1 MEDGNPIAGMIV
13 ILLLILL
20 NAFVSSMKA
29 ALIHINNNSVKKRA
43 DSGEKSAQKLIKVIV
58 KPNKY
63 LMVLDFLRY
72 FIIMCIGMSFFSLF
86 LPGIESII
94 EKSGINLEISIVKPI
109 CYILLSIILCFITV
123 LFGSTLP
130 RKLAIG
136 RGGMIA
142 YKLVDILR
150 FLSFIFRPL
159 SWISEKVLNLILL
172 TLGINPSELSEN
184 VTEEEIISMMNEG
197 HEQGVFDA
205 GELEMMSNIIELDE
219 KEAQDIMTPKKKIV
233 ALSTEM
239 TIEEALHFM
248 LLEKYSRYPLYED
261 NRDNIVGILYL
272 KDVTIAYLSEELK
285 NKSLKEIAR
294 EAYFVPDTQNINI
307 LFHDMQEKNI
317 HLAIAIDEY
326 GQTAGLVALEDF
338 LEEIVGNIQDEYD
351 VEEDMVISK
360 DADSV
365 TVKGAF
371 NLEEMNDLLDISLEN
386 DDFDT
391 LNGLLI
397 SLLDRIPGD
406 GEKATLRYAG
416 YQFDILETKDK
427 MIQQVR
433 ISKISET
440 TEENKDDMEVNDDSW

>member
-13 ILLLILL
+13 VLLLILL
-20 NAFVSSMKA
+20 NAYISSMKA
-29 ALIHINNNSVKKRA
+29 ALTHINNNSVKKRA
-43 DSGEKSAQKLIKVIV
+43 DSGEKSAQKLIKILE

-63 LMVLDFLRY
+63 LTVLDFLRY
-72 FIIMCIGMSFFSLF
+72 FIIICIGMNFLSLF
-86 LPGIESII
+86 LPGIGSMI
-94 EKSGINLEISIVKPI
+94 ENSGIKAEVSIVKPL
-109 CYILLSIILCFITV
+109 CYILLIILLCFVTV

-130 RKLAIG
+130 KKLAIG
-136 RGGMIA
+136 HGGMIA

-150 FLSFIFRPL
+150 FLGFIFRPL
-159 SWISEKVLNLILL
+159 SWISEKVLNLILF
-172 TLGINPSELSEN
+172 TLGINPSDLLEN

-219 KEAQDIMTPKKKIV
+219 KEAQDIMTPKKKVI
-233 ALSTEM
+233 AISTEM

-248 LLEKYSRYPLYED
+248 LSEKYTRYPLYED

-317 HLAIAIDEY
+317 HMAIAIDEY

-351 VEEDMVISK
+351 VEENMVISK

-371 NLEEMNDLLDISLEN
+371 NLDEMDDLLDISLEN
-386 DDFDT
+386 DDFET

-406 GEKATLRYAG
+406 GEKATLNYNG

-433 ISKISET
+433 ISKTAEP
-440 TEENKDDMEVNDDSW
+440 TEEQKQELEGNDDSW